1 MDIDVEVV
9 VASRRRRRFKNE
21 GARQPPGSSALLAWW
36 IHTANGVVDRDKIVE
51 TRTKKED
58 DRPVTARFLQDESSK
73 VVGGFDRREDALTEV
88 GGGFWAL
95 GRVGELETALTVVVN
110 HISTPHQRYP
120 HNFTGEVSQTP
131 PVIEDQDSLQ
141 SLHRTFII
149 DM

>member
-36 IHTANGVVDRDKIVE
+36 IHTANGVVDRDKIVY
-51 TRTKKED
+51 D

-95 GRVGELETALTVVVN
+95 GRVGEWKAGSYGLMPITVAIRLVGDSPNGCGQPYIHTTSKV
-110 HISTPHQRYP
+110 STQLHGR
-120 HNFTGEVSQTP
+120 GVSNST
-131 PVIEDQDSLQ
+131 SY
-141 SLHRTFII
+141 
-149 DM
+149 